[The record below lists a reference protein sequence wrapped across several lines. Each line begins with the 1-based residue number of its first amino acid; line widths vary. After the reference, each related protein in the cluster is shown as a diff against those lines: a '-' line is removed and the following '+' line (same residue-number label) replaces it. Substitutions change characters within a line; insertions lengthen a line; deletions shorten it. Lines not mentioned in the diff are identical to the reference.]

1 MAELRQ
7 IQGYGPNEIIEAIL
21 HKLEN
26 EFERALESVLMRV
39 FSMEKGIGIS
49 SGEKL
54 RENMPPVAVAYS
66 GGLDSTVL
74 LTLSSRIAEK
84 KGFPLLAFH
93 VHHGLN
99 READAWLAHCRKIC
113 AEQNIGFDSCRV
125 VVDRK
130 SGQGIEAEARRQ
142 RYIALNTLCRQHG
155 VQLLL
160 TAHHQDDQ
168 AETVLLQL
176 MRGTGIAGMA
186 GMAPVAKMPE
196 SSSENR
202 YLGRPLLSIS
212 RERLAQWA
220 HAEGLT
226 HVEDDSNDDVHY
238 TRNAIRHE
246 LVPVL
251 SRIFPGFGKR
261 LEQTAQHMRYALDI
275 LNHTGMLDLQAC
287 TTEIGTLD
295 LGKASVFDVGR
306 MDNLLRCWLAAN
318 GLNIP
323 SVAWF
328 EQMKRQ
334 LLCARPDAAIE
345 LPLDRKIIRR
355 YRTEAIVGMSAEEDD
370 DGNKT
375 VDIRW
380 NGEEVF
386 VLAAWRGKLFFDSGE
401 SGIDPVWLKKQT
413 LQVRPYSGNAM
424 LKLPKRP
431 TRKLKLLC
439 QEAGIAPWQRKEMP
453 LVYIGDTLV
462 FAAMLGQSVKY
473 AEKGKKGIRL
483 RWECQEQVSFKR
495 QS

>member
-1 MAELRQ
+1 M
-7 IQGYGPNEIIEAIL
+7 

-39 FSMEKGIGIS
+39 FSMEKNALQPDKTIWAD
-49 SGEKL
+49 
-54 RENMPPVAVAYS
+54 MPPVAVAYS

-74 LTLSSRIAEK
+74 LMLSSRIAEK

-93 VHHGLN
+93 IHHGLN
-99 READAWLAHCRKIC
+99 SEADAWLDHCRKTC
-113 AEQNIGFDSCRV
+113 AERNIGFDSRRV
-125 VVDRK
+125 VVDRQ
-130 SGQGIEAEARRQ
+130 SGQGLESEARRQ
-142 RYIALNTLCRQHG
+142 RYIALNALCREHG

-168 AETVLLQL
+168 VETVLMQL

-186 GMAPVAKMPE
+186 GMAPVAKIPE

-212 RERLAQWA
+212 RERLARWA
-220 HAEGLT
+220 EAEGLT
-226 HVEDDSNDDVHY
+226 HIEDDSNDDVRY

-261 LEQTAQHMRYALDI
+261 LEQTAQHMRSALDI
-275 LNHTGMLDLQAC
+275 LNHTGMQDLQAC
-287 TTEIGTLD
+287 VTDTGALD
-295 LGKASVFDVGR
+295 LAKASAFDVGR
-306 MDNLLRCWLAAN
+306 MDNLLRCWLMEN
-318 GLNIP
+318 GLKIP

-328 EQMKRQ
+328 DQMKSQIFHARQ
-334 LLCARPDAAIE
+334 DAAIE
-345 LPLDRKIIRR
+345 LPLDGKIIRR
-355 YRTEAIVGMSAEEDD
+355 YRTEVIVGMHAEGKGARKETID
-370 DGNKT
+370 T
-375 VDIRW
+375 RW
-380 NGEEVF
+380 NGERF
-386 VLAAWRGKLFFDSGE
+386 LVLAPWHGRLVFESGDG
-401 SGIDPVWLKKQT
+401 GIDPIWLKKQM

-439 QEAGIAPWQRKEMP
+439 QEAGIAPWKRMEMP

-473 AEKGKKGIRL
+473 AEKGGKGIRL
-483 RWECQEQVSFKR
+483 RWEWQEQVSFKC

>member
-1 MAELRQ
+1 MHE
-7 IQGYGPNEIIEAIL
+7 
-21 HKLEN
+21 LEN

-39 FSMEKGIGIS
+39 FSMKKGIGIS
-49 SGEKL
+49 SGEEM
-54 RENMPPVAVAYS
+54 RPAMSPVAVAYS

-74 LTLSSRIAEK
+74 LMLSSRIAEK

-93 VHHGLN
+93 IHHGLN
-99 READAWLAHCRKIC
+99 RDADKWLDHCRKTC
-113 AEQNIGFDSCRV
+113 AERNIGFDSRRV
-125 VVDRK
+125 VVDRQ

-142 RYIALNTLCRQHG
+142 RYIALNALCRKHG

-168 AETVLLQL
+168 VETVLMQL

-186 GMAPVAKMPE
+186 GMAPVAPMPE
-196 SSSENR
+196 SSPENR

-220 HAEGLT
+220 DAEGLT
-226 HVEDDSNDDVHY
+226 HVEDDSNDDVRY

-261 LEQTAQHMRYALDI
+261 LEQTAQHMRFALDI
-275 LNHTGMLDLQAC
+275 LNHTGMQDLLACKTDNGALDLA
-287 TTEIGTLD
+287 
-295 LGKASVFDVGR
+295 KASAFDVGR
-306 MDNLLRCWLAAN
+306 TDNLLRCWLMEN
-318 GLNIP
+318 GLKIP

-334 LLCARPDAAIE
+334 LFHARPDATVE
-345 LPLDRKIIRR
+345 LQLDGKIIRR
-355 YRTEAIVGMSAEEDD
+355 YRTEVIVGMSTEER
-370 DGNKT
+370 GARKET
-375 VDIRW
+375 MDIRW
-380 NGEEVF
+380 NGERSF
-386 VLAAWRGKLFFDSGE
+386 VLMPWRGRLFFESGE
-401 SGIDPVWLKKQT
+401 NGIDPVWLRKQI

-439 QEAGIAPWQRKEMP
+439 QDAGIAPWQRMEMP
-453 LVYIGDTLV
+453 LVYIGETLV
-462 FAAMLGQSVKY
+462 FAAMLGQSVEY
-473 AEKGKKGIRL
+473 AEKGEKGIRL
-483 RWECQEQVSFKR
+483 RWEWLEQVSFKR